1 MPHAFKTG
9 VPAVGA
15 AKKAVVAAARFEI
28 GGCFASR
35 IEGIETGQN
44 ILKIT

>member
-9 VPAVGA
+9 VPVGA

-44 ILKIT
+44 NLKIT